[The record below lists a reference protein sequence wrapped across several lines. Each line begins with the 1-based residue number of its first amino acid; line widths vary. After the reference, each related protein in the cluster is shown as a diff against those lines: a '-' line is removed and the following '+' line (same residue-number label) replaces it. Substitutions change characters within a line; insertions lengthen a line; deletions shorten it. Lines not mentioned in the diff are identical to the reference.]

1 MKYEVVDPKGI
12 TCNGKRFAKGEVV
25 PLPDGAALKA
35 FLHFKQVIPR
45 EAKKPAA
52 EPGEKEPAK
61 PDPAPEMPAEDPRD
75 KEPAKPKK

>member
-1 MKYEVVDPKGI
+1 MKYEVIDPKGI
-12 TCNGKRFAKGEVV
+12 TCNGKRIASGEVV

-45 EAKKPAA
+45 EGKKPIAD
-52 EPGEKEPAK
+52 PGEKEPART
-61 PDPAPEMPAEDPRD
+61 DPVPEKPAEDPPQ